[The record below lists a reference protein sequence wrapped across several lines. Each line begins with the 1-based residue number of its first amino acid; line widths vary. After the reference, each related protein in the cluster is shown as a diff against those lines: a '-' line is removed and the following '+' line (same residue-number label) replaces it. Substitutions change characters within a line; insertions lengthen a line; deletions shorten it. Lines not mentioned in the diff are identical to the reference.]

1 VILAVAFS
9 VGVVLTAVVI
19 AGVFLYRRKVNRKKT
34 PPAFFLKDNSSR
46 KEEDIGYVEPEQLNL
61 VVLRAATNN
70 FSEENKL
77 GEGGFG
83 EVFKGTLQDG
93 TEIAVKRLSQNSQG
107 FQELKIELVLAAQL
121 KHRNLV

>member
-1 VILAVAFS
+1 
-9 VGVVLTAVVI
+9 
-19 AGVFLYRRKVNRKKT
+19 
-34 PPAFFLKDNSSR
+34 
-46 KEEDIGYVEPEQLNL
+46 